1 METDV
6 PGYAESNADRF
17 RQTRK
22 PVHLA
27 PIMMRGLSSQSR
39 PRPDDAR
46 LVALITA
53 IAAERSRAAFA
64 ELFRAFAP
72 RLKAYV
78 MRAGADGR
86 MAEDVV
92 QEAMIAVW
100 RKADSFNPEKASVS
114 TWIFTIVRN
123 KRIDYLRREAR
134 PDLKPSD
141 FLHLENDQTHADD
154 EIDDQQTGDSIQ
166 EALAGLPLEQAQV
179 LELAYFEDKSHREI
193 AEQLNLPLGTV
204 KSRIRLALARMK
216 GSISDMAS

>member
-1 METDV
+1 MPGFAET
-6 PGYAESNADRF
+6 SADRF
-17 RQTRK
+17 RQTRT

-27 PIMMRGLSSQSR
+27 PIMMRSLSSQSR
-39 PRPDDAR
+39 PRPDDAH

-53 IAAERSRAAFA
+53 IALERSRAAFS
-64 ELFRAFAP
+64 ELFHAFAP

-86 MAEDVV
+86 MAEEVV

-123 KRIDYLRREAR
+123 KRIDYLRREVR

-154 EIDDQQTGDSIQ
+154 EIDVQQTGDSIQ
-166 EALAGLPLEQAQV
+166 KALACLPFEQAQV
-179 LELAYFEDKSHREI
+179 LELAYFGDKSHREI

-216 GSISDMAS
+216 GSISDMTS